1 LQISPRR
8 GRVEKVND
16 LNIGP
21 RRDALSPVGIKHR
34 GDFALCVGR
43 GKTAVT
49 GFFPQKAHDFR
60 AVFIEDKHGD
70 SEAEVFQVLTDTE
83 KISCE
88 VVVKKKVLDF
98 IPDLCSGYAG
108 IIPQSGAIADLGV
121 EHLTSGEGIVLLDV
135 LDDFERHKVVTTPRN
150 VREMFVN
157 DCRHNIDFLA
167 EDCGRVDSERG
178 AGFIARQR
186 LDGIKIEFGK

>member
-1 LQISPRR
+1 MQISPRR

-60 AVFIEDKHGD
+60 AVLVENKHTDG
-70 SEAEVFQVLTDTE
+70 EAEVLKVLTDAE
-83 KISCE
+83 KVSGE
-88 VVVKKKVLDF
+88 VVVKKEVLD
-98 IPDLCSGYAG
+98 IILDLCGG
-108 IIPQSGAIADLGV
+108 FGGAISQPRTIADLGV

-150 VREMFVN
+150 VRDV
-157 DCRHNIDFLA
+157 
-167 EDCGRVDSERG
+167 
-178 AGFIARQR
+178 RQR
-186 LDGIKIEFGK
+186 LSAQYRLPRGRLWPS